1 MLLTSHLDN
10 LHNVTD
16 LKMHGEEDPF
26 PFSVAALCGTRAA
39 RLLLAVWW
47 LLLGPYVTRNVGGQ
61 GQTLRNPG
69 SLTDT
74 GNITTGKQLQ
84 FSVPVP
90 YQQNK

>member
-26 PFSVAALCGTRAA
+26 PFFCGSSLWDLYSSVA
-39 RLLLAVWW
+39 
-47 LLLGPYVTRNVGGQ
+47 VGSVVAPPGAIRDSE
-61 GQTLRNPG
+61 GGRTGMERG

-74 GNITTGKQLQ
+74 SNITTGKQLQ
-84 FSVPVP
+84 FPVPVP